1 MPRVYYTRNNPSM
14 RRRVQTRMLPSSS
27 RSSGRGGCLRIG
39 IALLMA
45 AFAIISYLG
54 SKTINPITGEEQ
66 YITITKEQEIALGLQ
81 AAPEMVDQYGGLEN
95 NPEAQA
101 IVDYIGERLVASTV
115 AQSSDYPFE
124 FYLLDDDNTIN
135 AFALPGG
142 QIFITNALFN
152 RLQTEDQLAGVLG
165 HEIGHVI
172 ARHSAQ
178 QIAKQELSQGL
189 TGAVVL
195 ATYDPDDPSSQR
207 TAQVALLIS
216 NLVNMKYGRDDE
228 LESDFLGVCLI
239 AETGYDPEA
248 MIGVMEILDDATTG
262 ARPPEFFS
270 THPNPENRISAIQY
284 AIENLDSC
292 P

>member
-1 MPRVYYTRNNPSM
+1 MPSVYYTRNSPSM
-14 RRRVQTRMLPSSS
+14 RQRVSSRMLPSSS
-27 RSSGRGGCLRIG
+27 RSRGRGGCLRIG
-39 IALLMA
+39 IALILA
-45 AFAIISYLG
+45 AFSIITYLG
-54 SKTINPITGEEQ
+54 SKTVNPITGEEQ

-95 NPEAQA
+95 NPDAQA
-101 IVDYIGERLVASTV
+101 LVDYVGEQLVANST
-115 AQSSDYPFE
+115 ARSSDYPFE

-142 QIFITNALFN
+142 QVFITNALYS

-189 TGAVVL
+189 TGAVIL
-195 ATYDPDDPSSQR
+195 ATYDPDNPNSQQ
-207 TAQVALLIS
+207 TAQIALLIS
-216 NLVNMKYGRDDE
+216 NLINMKYGRQDE
-228 LESDFLGVCLI
+228 LESDFLGVCLL

-248 MIGVMEILDDATTG
+248 MVGVMHILEDASSG

-270 THPNPENRISAIQY
+270 THPNPENRISAINN
-284 AIENLDSC
+284 AIQNLDSC